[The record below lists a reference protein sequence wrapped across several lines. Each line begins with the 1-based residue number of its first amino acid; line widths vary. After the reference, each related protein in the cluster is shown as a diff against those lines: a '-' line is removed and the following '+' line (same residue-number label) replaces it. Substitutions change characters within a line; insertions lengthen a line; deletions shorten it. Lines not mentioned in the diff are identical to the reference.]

1 VSAANKAV
9 LARILKAYETG
20 DFTPFLDAL
29 DEDVVWNSHAGEFRF
44 GGARKG
50 RAGVL
55 EAMAIIATEYQITR
69 YRVTEMVG
77 EGDVV
82 WATNEVSVQDRR
94 SGRVM
99 TFPLINRWQFKDG
112 RIVAGAEFFDTAA
125 VLKQLGRL
133 TE

>member
-1 VSAANKAV
+1 MSTANKAI
-9 LARILKAYETG
+9 LARVLKAYETG
-20 DFTPFLDAL
+20 DFEPFLEAL
-29 DEDVVWNSHAGEFRF
+29 DEEVVWDSHADQFRF
-44 GGARKG
+44 GGARNG

-55 EAMAIIATEYQITR
+55 EAMAIIAAEYQITR
-69 YRVTEMVG
+69 YRTTEMVG

-99 TFPLINRWQFKDG
+99 TFPLINRWQFRDG

-133 TE
+133 TV